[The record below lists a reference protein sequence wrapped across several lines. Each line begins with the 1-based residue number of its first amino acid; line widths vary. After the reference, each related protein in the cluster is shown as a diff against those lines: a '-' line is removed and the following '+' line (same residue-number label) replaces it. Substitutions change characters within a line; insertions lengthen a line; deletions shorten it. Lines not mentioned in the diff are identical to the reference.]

1 MKKFVN
7 SMLITLAVL
16 SAILVGVLLYN
27 TFISLRK
34 ERPEVIEVENEAV
47 ATPEITEKPTPTP
60 LPDNMFEMQGT
71 FYTYDE
77 VDYEMYLN
85 DDAPLYPLPDES
97 ETMMK
102 KAGYNLPVQVIGE
115 ITIDKTDWCKV
126 ISDEEAGFL
135 KKAYL
140 MNEEVNIPIPYPA
153 NMTKP
158 TTAKDVLFIGN
169 SITVYPAT
177 EDWWGSGWGM
187 GASGPDNDWV
197 HQVIAATGMGAF
209 DITSMR
215 SWEFSKTRNS
225 ELSDLDP
232 FVSAYKYKYVVIMLG
247 ENCNQRVSVLSSDL
261 TDMIT
266 YIKAWNPETKVVLID
281 NFWPNPTVSEIKK
294 EACENTG
301 SSLIRLNG
309 VAGVDSYIWH
319 KDEVYTAPDGKEYT
333 VNKNLAKHPNDEGY
347 KAIADKVIAW
357 FQTH

>member
-7 SMLITLAVL
+7 SMLITLAIL
-16 SAILVGVLLYN
+16 SAILIAVLLFLY
-27 TFISLRK
+27 FISYRR
-34 ERPEVIEVENEAV
+34 ERPDVIDVEGAAV
-47 ATPEITEKPTPTP
+47 ATPEVTENPTPTP
-60 LPDNMFEMQGT
+60 IPDNIFEMQGT

-77 VDYEMYLN
+77 VDYLMYAN

-97 ETMMK
+97 EKMIK

-115 ITIDKTDWCKV
+115 ITIDKTEWCKV
-126 ISDEEAGFL
+126 ISEEESGFL

-140 MNEEVNIPIPYPA
+140 MDGEINIPIPYPA

-247 ENCNQRVSVLSSDL
+247 ENCNQRVSTLSSDL

-266 YIKAWNPETKVVLID
+266 YIKAWNPETKVVLVD
-281 NFWPNPTVSEIKK
+281 NFWPNSNVSAIKK
-294 EACENTG
+294 EAATNAG
-301 SSLIRLNG
+301 ASLIGLNG
-309 VAGVDSYIWH
+309 VAGVNDYMWH
-319 KDEVYTAPDGKEYT
+319 KDEVYVTPDGIEFT
-333 VNKNLAKHPNDEGY
+333 VNKFLAKHPNDAGY

-357 FQTH
+357 FESH